1 MGSPPRQGRHVR
13 GSFIQAFRK
22 PVHESPET
30 SVLGLKLLHLEQG
43 RRGQAAVA
51 LAPSIKSARRYVGC
65 AANFGNG
72 DTRIGFVQKMQNL
85 AVGMLRVSHRPY
97 AFMCHRQSFNFGSSV
112 RSRRFLSARL
122 GCVFTFCQERIRC
135 DCIIART
142 FSRVEPNGFRRH
154 ARTAVRLHSATCRAR
169 N

>member
-1 MGSPPRQGRHVR
+1 MWV
-13 GSFIQAFRK
+13 
-22 PVHESPET
+22 
-30 SVLGLKLLHLEQG
+30 
-43 RRGQAAVA
+43 
-51 LAPSIKSARRYVGC
+51 
-65 AANFGNG
+65 ANFGNG

-142 FSRVEPNGFRRH
+142 FSRVEPNGFRE
-154 ARTAVRLHSATCRAR
+154 ACANSGAVPFCHLPRAQLK
-169 N
+169 